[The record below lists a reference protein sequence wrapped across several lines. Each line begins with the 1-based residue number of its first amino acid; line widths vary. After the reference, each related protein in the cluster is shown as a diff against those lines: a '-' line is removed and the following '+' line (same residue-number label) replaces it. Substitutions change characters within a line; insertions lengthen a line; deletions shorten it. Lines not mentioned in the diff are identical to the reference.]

1 MKKFS
6 YGVFDLYENLIKGD
20 LVSTHDTLEEAKK
33 AAIHYTI
40 HECDGVAFCEI
51 WKIDENKKKFVRV
64 W

>member
-6 YGVFDLYENLIKGD
+6 YGVFDLYDNLKGD
-20 LVSTHDTLEEAKK
+20 LISVHSTLEEAKK

-40 HECDGVAFCEI
+40 YDCDGEAFCEI
-51 WKIDENKKKFVRV
+51 WKIIDNKEKFVRV

>member
-6 YGVFDLYENLIKGD
+6 YGVFDLYENMKGD
-20 LVSTHDTLEEAKK
+20 LISVHSTLEEAKK

-40 HECDGVAFCEI
+40 HDCDSEAFCEI
-51 WKIDENKKKFVRV
+51 WKIDENKRKFVKV